1 MNLEVLLG
9 KTDFLSRQ
17 KNPRLTQNRY
27 NLSTSV
33 TSLILSTNIIF
44 KLNHSEINILIM
56 QNENKLG
63 KSFFFKKKSKNTLE
77 VFDSESKSG
86 ILPICKKSLFLT
98 LKSLKDQNKYT

>member
-56 QNENKLG
+56 ENENKLG
-63 KSFFFKKKSKNTLE
+63 KSFFSKKNLRIHLKFSIRSRKV
-77 VFDSESKSG
+77 VFYQYVRKVY
-86 ILPICKKSLFLT
+86 F
-98 LKSLKDQNKYT
+98 